1 MHQLKLCLRNKEF
14 LFTGMGTGGIIVFAN
29 VWSTVFS
36 QLISPYGIT
45 NDEFFTT
52 LGITSTS
59 VGIFGGLAFA
69 AVLTR
74 YPKLMNSA
82 ASFICITTMIV
93 LGYFYY
99 ADIIADKT

>member
-1 MHQLKLCLRNKEF
+1 MHQFKLCLRNKEF
-14 LFTGMGTGGIIVFAN
+14 IFTGMGTGGIIVYAN

-45 NDEFFTT
+45 NDKFFTT

-59 VGIFGGLAFA
+59 VGIVGGFIFA
-69 AVLTR
+69 AVLTKF
-74 YPKLMNSA
+74 PKLMNAA
-82 ASFICITTMIV
+82 ASVVCIATMVV

-99 ADIIADKT
+99 ADI